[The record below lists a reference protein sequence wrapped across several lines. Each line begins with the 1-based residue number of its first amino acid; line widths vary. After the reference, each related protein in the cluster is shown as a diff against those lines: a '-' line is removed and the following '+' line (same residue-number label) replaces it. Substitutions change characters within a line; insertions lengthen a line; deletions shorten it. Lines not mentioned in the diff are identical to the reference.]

1 VRRFTTGLVLFACL
15 SAVAL
20 AKADLGVVTV
30 QAQRQVFPSS
40 GTLPFSAATKADGL
54 IYVSG
59 ALSAKGDISQQ
70 TAGVIDSLGAT
81 LKTAGSSLG
90 HVVAATVYLK
100 NAADAAAMTEVW
112 RRYWPKDAPT
122 RTTVV
127 AGLVAEAALVEIALI
142 AVPNGAERKIITPA
156 GWSTANPYSYAI
168 QTGDTLFISGLVSR
182 DAKSNQ
188 PIEGDVTT
196 QMKSIFANAGEI
208 LKTGGFTLAD
218 IVANRVYLTDV
229 ATFGEMNKAYVPHFP
244 KNPPARATVIVGLPG
259 PTYKVE
265 VTMTAVKGPKE
276 ALTTPAADG
285 SPGKPNPNLSSA
297 IKVGNRL
304 YVSGI
309 LGNNADNKGNAEAQ
323 TKETMARIERT
334 MKAAG
339 FGFEH
344 LVDGVVYITDV
355 ANFQAMN
362 NAYRPAIG
370 KDFPARA
377 TVRTGLVGQ
386 EGLVEIMF
394 VASK

>member
-1 VRRFTTGLVLFACL
+1 MRGYFTALIVSVACL
-15 SAVAL
+15 
-20 AKADLGVVTV
+20 GVTV
-30 QAQRQVFPSS
+30 QGQRQVFPGS
-40 GTLPFSAATKADGL
+40 GQLPFSAATKADGL

-59 ALSAKGDISQQ
+59 SLSAKGDIKEQ
-70 TAGVIDSLGAT
+70 TQGVLTSLGQSLT
-81 LKTAGSSLG
+81 KAGSSLQN
-90 HVVAATVYLK
+90 VVAATVYLK

-112 RRYWPKDAPT
+112 RATWPKDAPT

-127 AGLVAEAALVEIALI
+127 AGLVSEAALVEIAVI
-142 AVPNGAERKIITPA
+142 AVPNGGERKIISPA

-168 QTGDTLFISGLVSR
+168 QSGNTLFISGLVAR
-182 DAKSNQ
+182 DGKSNQ

-196 QMKSIFANAGEI
+196 QMKSIFANAEEI
-208 LKTGGFTLAD
+208 LKTAGFAMSD
-218 IVANRVYLTDV
+218 VVANRVYLTDGQ
-229 ATFGEMNKAYVPHFP
+229 AFAEMNKAYVPNFP

-276 ALTTPAADG
+276 AFTTPGPDG

-309 LGNNADNKGNAEAQ
+309 LGNTADNKGNTEAQ
-323 TKETMARIERT
+323 TKEALTRIERT

-355 ANFQAMN
+355 GNFQAMN
-362 NAYRPAIG
+362 TAYRPALV

-377 TVRTGLVGQ
+377 TVVTGLVGAD
-386 EGLVEIMF
+386 GLVEIMF

>member
-1 VRRFTTGLVLFACL
+1 MRVHVSTALLVSLMCL
-15 SAVAL
+15 
-20 AKADLGVVTV
+20 GVTV
-30 QAQRQVFPSS
+30 QGQRQVFP
-40 GTLPFSAATKADGL
+40 GGGQLPFSAATKADGL

-59 ALSAKGDISQQ
+59 ALSAKGDIKEQ
-70 TAGVIDSLGAT
+70 TQGVLTSLGQSLT
-81 LKTAGSSLG
+81 KAGSSLQN
-90 HVVAATVYLK
+90 VVAATVYLK

-112 RRYWPKDAPT
+112 RATWPKDPPT

-127 AGLVAEAALVEIALI
+127 AGLVSEAALIEIAVI
-142 AVPNGAERKIITPA
+142 AVPTGGERKIISPA
-156 GWSTANPYSYAI
+156 GWSTANPYSHAI

-182 DAKSNQ
+182 NAKDNQ

-196 QMKSIFANAGEI
+196 QVKAIFANAEEI
-208 LKTGGFTLAD
+208 LKTAGFTMAD
-218 IVANRVYLTDV
+218 VVANRVYLTDV
-229 ATFGEMNKAYVPHFP
+229 QTFGEMNKAYVPNFP

-259 PTYKVE
+259 PQYKVE

-276 ALTTPAADG
+276 AITTPAADG
-285 SPGKPNPNLSSA
+285 TPGKPSATLSSA
-297 IKVGNRL
+297 IKVGKRL
-304 YVSGI
+304 YLSGL

-334 MKAAG
+334 LKAG
-339 FGFEH
+339 GFEWTD

-377 TVRTGLVGQ
+377 TVRTGLVGA